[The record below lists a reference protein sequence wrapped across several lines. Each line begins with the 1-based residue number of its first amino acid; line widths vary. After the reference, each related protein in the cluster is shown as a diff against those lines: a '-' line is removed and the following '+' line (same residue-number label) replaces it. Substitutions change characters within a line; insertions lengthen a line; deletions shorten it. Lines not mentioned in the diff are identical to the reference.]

1 MQNMSDNELDNLFK
15 EAADGFTP
23 PQDESAWKQMASKL
37 DQHPVGTTS
46 FWNWKTIST
55 LTVTGVISITAVWFA
70 TTGNQEQISKT
81 NEHEST
87 NSTQNVVQE
96 QKEQAHPIGNQ
107 NLTAAQ
113 SLEDKSDDARAVS
126 QSKPNHDTG
135 KLTSG
140 NQIAG
145 NSNNKTQSPEEEN
158 ENRQVASNNQ
168 LTEGNQAATSNQNV
182 SNTGKAAI
190 TQQSSGKEYDKSQ
203 VASNSQPTEVSQN
216 ATTNQITSNNTGKA
230 TIAQQSL
237 EKEDAK
243 SQVINNNQ
251 ITDQNVSN
259 TSKVAIVQQSSGK
272 ESDNTDIVSTSDRSR
287 GSSEIVVPGVSAIL
301 TSDES
306 THPVV
311 TVSNSTET
319 NNASKG
325 NPSVTKTRA
334 KDMALVAV
342 DSVKPTIID
351 ISEAGVDSA
360 ARDSKVADKKDKKA
374 KQAGV
379 VSIKAVV
386 SPDYSSI
393 NFFSAGKTGFNY
405 GLLAGYS
412 FNNRWSVY
420 TGVISSKKLYDTKD
434 VEGSYS
440 TYNWNGHDYPVKELD
455 GDCRILD
462 IPINVYY
469 TFFPERS
476 FSLRAGLGFSSYI
489 MRKETYVYC
498 VDNYG
503 TDAYYAQQVIGKNN
517 EWFKVMNLS
526 IAVSKK
532 ITNRWSAEFEPF
544 VKAPLT
550 GVGEGKVSLVSMGAF
565 INLKFDLTKNK

>member
-1 MQNMSDNELDNLFK
+1 MQNMSDNELDDLFK

-23 PQDESAWKQMASKL
+23 PQDESAWKQMADRL
-37 DQHPVGTTS
+37 DQHAVNTAS
-46 FWNWKTIST
+46 FWNWKTISAV
-55 LTVTGVISITAVWFA
+55 TVTAVISITSVWYVA
-70 TTGNQEQISKT
+70 GDQEKISKT
-81 NEHEST
+81 QKKNES
-87 NSTQNVVQE
+87 NNANQGVVQE
-96 QKEQAHPIGNQ
+96 QKEQTNPTGKQ
-107 NLTAAQ
+107 NLAAAQ
-113 SLEDKSDDARAVS
+113 SLEDKNDDAHTVNQTERNQDKGQILSSNLIAS
-126 QSKPNHDTG
+126 NSK
-135 KLTSG
+135 SVR
-140 NQIAG
+140 
-145 NSNNKTQSPEEEN
+145 TQSQEKEN
-158 ENRQVASNNQ
+158 EKSLVANNNEVAEGGQASNNQ
-168 LTEGNQAATSNQNV
+168 IA
-182 SNTGKAAI
+182 SNTGKVAVI
-190 TQQSSGKEYDKSQ
+190 KQSSGKEEDKLQ
-203 VASNSQPTEVSQN
+203 T
-216 ATTNQITSNNTGKA
+216 TSNNQASVNSSKG
-230 TIAQQSL
+230 TIAQSSGNGNDNNGIMSTDGRRDESL
-237 EKEDAK
+237 EKTG
-243 SQVINNNQ
+243 V
-251 ITDQNVSN
+251 
-259 TSKVAIVQQSSGK
+259 VAITT
-272 ESDNTDIVSTSDRSR
+272 ESIRQA
-287 GSSEIVVPGVSAIL
+287 GIVV
-301 TSDES
+301 
-306 THPVV
+306 
-311 TVSNSTET
+311 NSTEK
-319 NNASKG
+319 NNASKS
-325 NPSVTKTRA
+325 NSSVTRVRT
-334 KDMALVAV
+334 KDEGLVAT
-342 DSVKPTIID
+342 DSVKPVVM
-351 ISEAGVDSA
+351 SEEVIVDSA

-393 NFFSAGKTGFNY
+393 NFFSAGKTGINY

-498 VDNYG
+498 IDNYG
-503 TDAYYAQQVIGKNN
+503 TDAYYAQQVVGKNN

-532 ITNRWSAEFEPF
+532 IANRWSAEFEPF
-544 VKAPLT
+544 VKAPLA